1 MELTKHPDRDFVLR
15 LVDGLRNGFFTGID
29 IPPTVSFE
37 CSNNKSAKC
46 QPDIVKNLID
56 AEVKKGYLVG
66 PFQKPPFSTFR
77 VSPLGV
83 AEGTYSGKKRLI
95 VDLSAPHNNDKHTS
109 LNALINKEDYSLT
122 YVKLDDAIN
131 GILER
136 GRGSWLCKTDIVDAF
151 KLVPIHPSLWH
162 LYGVNWNGAYY
173 FYTRL
178 VFGSRSSPKI
188 FDWLS
193 QAVCWIAKHNYGIEL
208 IFHLLDDFLT
218 IDYPSATAERT
229 MAILTMIFN
238 RLRIPISLK
247 KTVGPTT
254 QLQYL
259 GIILDT
265 NAMEGRLPLDKLD
278 RIRGLLC
285 QFESKQSVSK
295 RALLSLLGHLNFAS
309 RVIKPGRSFVSYLLA
324 LAASV
329 KELHHHVRLNV
340 ECRLDL
346 AMWLRFLTGWNGVAL
361 FLDKE
366 VTKAA
371 DYALYTDASATMG
384 YGGFFQNR
392 WFQAK
397 WPPELMLKDNKQLSM
412 AFLELYPIVVSAMLW
427 GSEWVGKKILFYCD
441 NEATVHII
449 NKGRSQAQP
458 IMKLMRRL
466 TWCAARGNFIITAK
480 HIPGVHNE
488 IADALSRFQISRF
501 RRLAPGATLRPC
513 PCPTPAQVMWY

>member
-1 MELTKHPDRDFVLR
+1 
-15 LVDGLRNGFFTGID
+15 
-29 IPPTVSFE
+29 
-37 CSNNKSAKC
+37 
-46 QPDIVKNLID
+46 
-56 AEVKKGYLVG
+56 
-66 PFQKPPFSTFR
+66 
-77 VSPLGV
+77 
-83 AEGTYSGKKRLI
+83 
-95 VDLSAPHNNDKHTS
+95 
-109 LNALINKEDYSLT
+109 
-122 YVKLDDAIN
+122 
-131 GILER
+131 
-136 GRGSWLCKTDIVDAF
+136 
-151 KLVPIHPSLWH
+151 
-162 LYGVNWNGAYY
+162 
-173 FYTRL
+173 
-178 VFGSRSSPKI
+178 
-188 FDWLS
+188 
-193 QAVCWIAKHNYGIEL
+193 
-208 IFHLLDDFLT
+208 
-218 IDYPSATAERT
+218 
-229 MAILTMIFN
+229 MIFN

-265 NAMEGRLPLDKLD
+265 DAMEGRLPLDKLD

-285 QFESKQSVSK
+285 QFGSKQSVSK

-392 WFQAK
+392 WFQAG

-449 NKGRSQAQP
+449 NKGRSHAQP
-458 IMKLMRRL
+458 IMKLMRHL
-466 TWCAARGNFIITAK
+466 TSLL
-480 HIPGVHNE
+480 GVRREVISLSQQNISLGSTMTLLMHYLVSRS
-488 IADALSRFQISRF
+488 ADSDVSH
-501 RRLAPGATLRPC
+501 
-513 PCPTPAQVMWY
+513 QVQHSNHVHVQHPLKSCGTR